1 MRCRSRARHVAE
13 SSLSA
18 IQLRNP
24 RRDLFVN
31 RALEFGFTQSDA
43 IRQLLAQWP
52 NTEFHDDLAGIPR
65 LALARSQHS

>member
-13 SSLSA
+13 NSLSA

-43 IRQLLAQWP
+43 IRQLLV
-52 NTEFHDDLAGIPR
+52 
-65 LALARSQHS
+65 